1 MAVLTETPTPTQIQS
16 ETTTDAAGIRRFPK
30 RQIREPKV
38 LNEAYDYASPV
49 PFVRGMRVELPGAS
63 MLYISG
69 TSAVDEEGRS
79 VYVGD
84 IRAQSRRTFEN
95 IEALLASEGADWH
108 DVVRT
113 TCYLR
118 DMSRDYTPFNDLRM
132 GFYLEKGL
140 EPFPA
145 STCIQATICREDLL
159 VEIEAIAVIPS
170 DRKRS

>member
-1 MAVLTETPTPTQIQS
+1 VH
-16 ETTTDAAGIRRFPK
+16 
-30 RQIREPKV
+30 
-38 LNEAYDYASPV
+38 
-49 PFVRGMRVELPGAS
+49 
-63 MLYISG
+63 
-69 TSAVDEEGRS
+69 
-79 VYVGD
+79 VGD

-95 IEALLASEGADWH
+95 IDALLASEGADWH

-118 DMSRDYTPFNDLRM
+118 DMSRDYTPFNDVRM

-159 VEIEAIAVIPS
+159 VEIEAIAVIPP
-170 DRKRS
+170 DRRR